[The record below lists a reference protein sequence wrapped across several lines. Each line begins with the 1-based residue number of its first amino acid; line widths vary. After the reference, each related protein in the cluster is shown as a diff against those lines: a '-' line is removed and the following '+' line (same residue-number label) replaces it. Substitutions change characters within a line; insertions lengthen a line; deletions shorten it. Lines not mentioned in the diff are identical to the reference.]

1 MELTAKERVEE
12 ELKELETKFEK
23 LGAFLNSERSAN
35 VKGVNRAL
43 LYMQCHTMAS
53 YITILK
59 ARLDNWED

>member
-1 MELTAKERVEE
+1 MELTAKQRVEE
-12 ELKELETKFEK
+12 ELKELEIKFEK
-23 LGAFLNSERSAN
+23 LGTFLNSERSAN

>member
-1 MELTAKERVEE
+1 MELTAKQRVEE
-12 ELKELETKFEK
+12 ELKELEIKFEK
-23 LGAFLNSERSAN
+23 LGTFLNSEKSAN
-35 VKGVNRAL
+35 VKGLNRAL